1 MLFKFV
7 KNGSKHTF
15 YGSWSRSLQKKT
27 GAGQEQT
34 GSATLLIGFRTKLCL
49 IIFWYRYGEV
59 ARSEA
64 KCTGTGIQQ
73 L

>member
-1 MLFKFV
+1 M
-7 KNGSKHTF
+7 GA
-15 YGSWSRSLQKKT
+15 GAEACKKKP

>member
-1 MLFKFV
+1 MV
-7 KNGSKHTF
+7 KTYFLWELDPKPEK
-15 YGSWSRSLQKKT
+15 KKT

>member
-1 MLFKFV
+1 MV
-7 KNGSKHTF
+7 KNIPVLFMGA
-15 YGSWSRSLQKKT
+15 GAEACKKT

-64 KCTGTGIQQ
+64 KCTGTGIEY
-73 L
+73 LKIKSI